1 MIANSEMEGSSGKR
15 SEHSGTYLGLQQFW
29 QGTNRWRGTHS
40 HLGAQTAPQKKRQLA
55 FYFLAFLDKPFLS
68 LKSNSQVEFVTGF
81 ILVCMIAEAQ

>member
-1 MIANSEMEGSSGKR
+1 MTRDTQPSWS
-15 SEHSGTYLGLQQFW
+15 TDC
-29 QGTNRWRGTHS
+29 
-40 HLGAQTAPQKKRQLA
+40 PPKKRQLA